1 SERQASIQSRRPTR
15 RHRGRRSPRRFAP
28 MSLGTRL
35 AQNAAKLAQRIEQ
48 SIDLAMMTLE
58 ASKPDGEASKA
69 ADPETDVGRV
79 SGGGNGRPNEPTER
93 DALQRVALSERQDE
107 IMRTLVTAERAPGRC
122 LDAIEQVG
130 PDVAAKVGETCLGA
144 GAVEPGAENWARA
157 GCQGRAN
164 RLGLCDPCYMRRY
177 RWLQSVQCADSGN
190 FSKKSA

>member
-1 SERQASIQSRRPTR
+1 
-15 RHRGRRSPRRFAP
+15 

-107 IMRTLVTAERAPGRC
+107 IMRNVIRAERLLSKA
-122 LDAIEQVG
+122 LDAIERVG
-130 PDVAAKVGETCLGA
+130 PDVAALAGDTCLGA
-144 GAVEPGAENWARA
+144 DVVEPGAEHWARA
-157 GCQGRAN
+157 DCKGKRFA
-164 RLGLCDPCYMRRY
+164 LGLCQPCYMRRY
-177 RWLQSVQCADSGN
+177 RYLKAHSTDDSADNPKNSVRKVA
-190 FSKKSA
+190 